1 MNPTPTAHH
10 DSAGNQS
17 TTSTKRRNVWTSLA
31 LAVGAAVLAACGGA
45 TTSSTTTTPPA
56 TNAPA
61 DSSPAAPALSDGNVL
76 PVASNPINNAAT
88 EVLFAID
95 EVLVE
100 NNVDPT
106 TGKAADDHLEI
117 AVTNTGTAELT
128 GIEVYY
134 TITDPTGDIES
145 YYTKLPDS
153 FTVAAGAS
161 RTIHFDN
168 SGAPDHFPDN
178 PYSLYHTSLNGL
190 DVTVEV
196 SAQGAAPQTATV
208 QKDPG
213 GDEVAD

>member
-1 MNPTPTAHH
+1 MTPTPTHA
-10 DSAGNQS
+10 DAGNQP
-17 TTSTKRRNVWTSLA
+17 TAPTKRRSIRTALA
-31 LAVGAAVLAACGGA
+31 LAAGATLLAACGA
-45 TTSSTTTTPPA
+45 AAASTTPANPPA
-56 TNAPA
+56 GSNPA
-61 DSSPAAPALSDGNVL
+61 GSTAAPAPASDNVL
-76 PVASNPINNAAT
+76 PVTSNPIDNRT
-88 EVLFAID
+88 TDVLLAID

-117 AVTNTGTAELT
+117 AVTNTGTTELT
-128 GIEVYY
+128 GFEVYY
-134 TITDPTGDIES
+134 TITDPTTGDTEN
-145 YYTKLPDS
+145 YYTKLPDT
-153 FTVAAGAS
+153 FTVAPGAR

-178 PYSLYHTSLNGL
+178 AYSLYHTSLNGL